1 MATEFKNKIVKE
13 VGTSAVMSIET
24 DSLTQTTVI
33 GLKIS
38 NLTEYMVYAGIL
50 LRDADNVM
58 GYFMKDI
65 MIPANSS
72 LHAVASGEKLIL
84 AENNQ
89 LFIVADEAASLDAII
104 SYIEIRD

>member
-13 VGTSAVMSIET
+13 IGTSAVMSIET
-24 DSLTQTTVI
+24 DALSQATVV
-33 GLKIS
+33 GLKLS
-38 NLTEYMVYAGIL
+38 NLTDYIIYVGIL

-72 LHAVASGEKLIL
+72 LGAVASGEKLIL
-84 AENNQ
+84 TSNNQ
-89 LFIVADEAASLDAII
+89 LFIVADEVAALDAII